1 MSDLTTAETSLG
13 EERTLTLIVIGAFAA
28 EALTNR
34 LRCSPGWAS
43 DGLALGPGVRAGL
56 GLAVLLATRCSCV
69 TNTTTAET
77 GLLTERAGCS
87 TMVLGE
93 TTETWHVNAVN

>member
-13 EERTLTLIVIGAFAA
+13 AERTMALTVIGAFAA

-34 LRCSPGWAS
+34 LRCPPGWAS
-43 DGLALGPGVRAGL
+43 DGWGLGSGVLAGL

-69 TNTTTAET
+69 TNTMTAEA
-77 GLLTERAGCS
+77 GLLTERACCS